1 MLESKNLAGLK
12 YSRLIKGQAYDC
24 PIMSTHEVKLFEAN
38 FNVWKADRGA
48 GLSDSKAFE
57 RYVVE
62 QVLKDFDL
70 SNDSI
75 ESGDL
80 GGEDDGGV
88 DSVYLFMNTTLITL
102 ETPPIVPAGPI
113 ELHLIQAKYEKGF
126 GETAVQKLESFAKDL
141 LSYDKPV
148 DGLKYL
154 NSRARDAIKNFREKY
169 SDEVMGNPHTLAVKF
184 HYACK
189 AATAPGPKDKVSLRA
204 QNLVNFVKGILSSAE
219 VTFTPWTAKRLLET
233 ARTVPESDVVIPVS
247 ESFSTGD
254 GSTVC
259 LIKLK
264 DYAEKLLTNSEG
276 GLQTRFL
283 EPNVRDYNGK
293 SNPVNKQ
300 IRATLDEVSSAS
312 QEDFWW
318 LNNGI
323 TILADECPV
332 NGHKIKIKNP
342 EVVNG
347 LQTSHEIFE
356 WYNGHKK
363 DSDTRNVLVRV
374 VVPADEKSRSKII
387 KATNSQT
394 PVSMLSLMATDQIQE
409 DIEDRLRL
417 YGLFYDRKKGEYRRL
432 KKPIKKIVGMGT
444 LAQAVIAIALQKPD
458 EARGRPETFVK
469 NHADDVFHPDID
481 RDLYAACILIDRQV
495 KEYLHGQN
503 LEPDELRDIR
513 YYVDLIVGEE
523 WNLASRTTDAI
534 AEAIAA
540 VVKPISVSVLNKA
553 KDKALKIYKELGAT
567 DVIAKSLQMREKVLA

>member
-1 MLESKNLAGLK
+1 MIPAG
-12 YSRLIKGQAYDC
+12 GV
-24 PIMSTHEVKLFEAN
+24 MSTHEVKLFEAN
-38 FNVWKADRGA
+38 FNVWKTDRGA

-57 RYVVE
+57 RYVIE

-80 GGEDDGGV
+80 GAEDDGGV
-88 DSVYLFMNTTLITL
+88 DAFYLFMNNTLITL
-102 ETPPIVPAGPI
+102 ETPPVIPAGPI
-113 ELHLIQAKYEKGF
+113 ELHLIQAKYESGF
-126 GETAVQKLESFAKDL
+126 SETAVQKLESFAKDL
-141 LSYDKPV
+141 LSYDKSV
-148 DGLKYL
+148 DEIKYL
-154 NSRARDAIKNFREKY
+154 NSKARDSIRNFREKY
-169 SDEVMGNPHTLAVKF
+169 NDEVMGNPHTLSVIF

-189 AATAPGPKDKVSLRA
+189 AAAEPNNKDKVSLRA
-204 QNLVNFVKGILSSAE
+204 QNLTKYVKSVLSSAD
-219 VTFTPWTAKRLLET
+219 VKFIPWTAKRLLDV
-233 ARTVPESDVVIPVS
+233 ARTVPETDVVVPVA

-264 DYAEKLLTNSEG
+264 DYADKLLTNADG

-283 EPNVRDYNGK
+283 EPNVRDHNGK
-293 SNPVNKQ
+293 ANVVNKQ
-300 IRATLDEVSSAS
+300 IRATLEEMSSVT

-332 NGHKIKIKNP
+332 NGHKITIRNP

-356 WYNGHKK
+356 WHNAHKK
-363 DSDTRNVLVRV
+363 ESDSRNVLVRV
-374 VVPADEKSRSKII
+374 VVPMDEKSRSKII

-394 PVSMLSLMATDQIQE
+394 PVSMLSLMSTDQIQE

-432 KKPIKKIVGMGT
+432 KKTITKIVGMGT

-458 EARGRPETFVK
+458 ESRGRPESFVK
-469 NHADDVFHPDID
+469 KNPDKVFDTSVD
-481 RDLYAACILIDRQV
+481 RDLYAACILLDRQV
-495 KEYLHGQN
+495 IDYLHTVGM
-503 LEPDELRDIR
+503 ESDEVRDLR
-513 YYVDLIVGEE
+513 YYVSMLVGQQ
-523 WNLASRTTDAI
+523 WNLASRSPEAI
-534 AEAIAA
+534 AKAIAA
-540 VVKPISVSVLNKA
+540 VVKPISLAILKTATDRAMKA
-553 KDKALKIYKELGAT
+553 YKSLGAT
-567 DVIAKSLQMREKVLA
+567 DVVAKSAQMTERVLAG

>member
-1 MLESKNLAGLK
+1 MIA
-12 YSRLIKGQAYDC
+12 AT
-24 PIMSTHEVKLFEAN
+24 MSTHEVKLFEAN
-38 FNVWKADRGA
+38 FNVWKSDRGT

-57 RYVVE
+57 RYVIE

-70 SNDSI
+70 SNDAI

-80 GGEDDGGV
+80 GAEDDGGV
-88 DSVYLFMNTTLITL
+88 DAFYLFMNNTLITV
-102 ETPPIVPAGPI
+102 ETPPVIPAGPI
-113 ELHLIQAKYEKGF
+113 ELHLIQTKYEKGF
-126 GETAVQKLESFAKDL
+126 SETAVQKLESFSKDL
-141 LSYDKPV
+141 LSYDKSV
-148 DGLKYL
+148 DDLKYL
-154 NSRARDAIKNFREKY
+154 NSKARDSIHNFREKY
-169 SDEVMGNPHTLAVKF
+169 NNEVMGNPHTLAVIF

-189 AATAPGPKDKVSLRA
+189 AAAEPSSKDKVSLRA
-204 QNLVNFVKGILSSAE
+204 QNLVKYVKSVLSSAE
-219 VTFTPWTAKRLLET
+219 VSFIPWTANRLLET
-233 ARTVPESDVVIPVS
+233 ARQVPETDVVVPVA

-259 LIKLK
+259 LVKLK
-264 DYAEKLLTNSEG
+264 DYAEKLLTNADG

-300 IRATLDEVSSAS
+300 IRATLEEVSSAS

-356 WYNGHKK
+356 WNNAHKK
-363 DSDTRNVLVRV
+363 DKDTRNVLVRV

-394 PVSMLSLMATDQIQE
+394 PVSMLSLMSTDQIQE

-432 KKPIKKIVGMGT
+432 KKTIKKIVGMGS

-458 EARGRPETFVK
+458 ESRGRPESFVK
-469 NHADDVFHPDID
+469 KNTHEVFDTNVD
-481 RDLYAACILIDRQV
+481 RDLYAACILLDRQV
-495 KEYLHGQN
+495 IDYLQTQG
-503 LEPDELRDIR
+503 LESDEVRDIR
-513 YYVDLIVGEE
+513 YYVSMLVGKE
-523 WNLASRTTDAI
+523 WDLASRSPEAI
-534 AEAIAA
+534 ANAIAA
-540 VVKPISVSVLNKA
+540 VVKPIPVAILKSA
-553 KDKALKIYKELGAT
+553 KDKALKAYKALGGT
-567 DVIAKSLQMREKVLA
+567 DKNAKSAQMRERVLAG

>member
-1 MLESKNLAGLK
+1 
-12 YSRLIKGQAYDC
+12 
-24 PIMSTHEVKLFEAN
+24 MSTHEVKLFEAN
-38 FNVWKADRGA
+38 FNVWKGERGT

-57 RYVVE
+57 RYVIE

-80 GGEDDGGV
+80 GAEDDGGV
-88 DSVYLFMNTTLITL
+88 DAFYLFMNNTLITL
-102 ETPPIVPAGPI
+102 ETPPVIPAGPI

-126 GETAVQKLESFAKDL
+126 SETAVQKLESFSKDL
-141 LSYDKPV
+141 LSYDKSV
-148 DGLKYL
+148 DDLKYL
-154 NSRARDAIKNFREKY
+154 NSKARDSIRNFREKY
-169 SDEVMGNPHTLAVKF
+169 NDDVMGNPHTLAIIF

-189 AATAPGPKDKVSLRA
+189 AAAEPSAKDKVTLRA
-204 QNLVNFVKGILSSAE
+204 QNLIKYVKSVLTSAT
-219 VTFTPWTAKRLLET
+219 VSFIPWTAKRLLET
-233 ARTVPESDVVIPVS
+233 ARKVPETDVVIPVA
-247 ESFSTGD
+247 ESFATGD

-259 LIKLK
+259 LVKLK
-264 DYAEKLLTNSEG
+264 DYAEKLLTDADG

-300 IRATLDEVSSAS
+300 IRETLEEVSSAS

-356 WYNGHKK
+356 WNNTHKHDK
-363 DSDTRNVLVRV
+363 DTRNVLVRV
-374 VVPADEKSRSKII
+374 IVPADEKSRSKII

-409 DIEDRLRL
+409 DIEDRLKL

-432 KKPIKKIVGMGT
+432 KKSINKIVGMGT
-444 LAQAVIAIALQKPD
+444 LAQAVIAIALQKPN
-458 EARGRPETFVK
+458 ESRGRPETFVK
-469 NHADDVFHPDID
+469 NNTQQVFDTTVD
-481 RDLYAACILIDRQV
+481 RDLYAACILLDRQV
-495 KEYLHGQN
+495 IEYLRNQG
-503 LEPDELRDIR
+503 LESDEVRDIR
-513 YYVDLIVGEE
+513 YYVAMIVGQQ
-523 WNLASRTTDAI
+523 WDVASRSTQSI
-534 AEAIAA
+534 ANAIAA
-540 VVKPISVSVLNKA
+540 VVKPIPVAILKNAQDRARKA
-553 KDKALKIYKELGAT
+553 YKSLGAT
-567 DVIAKSLQMREKVLA
+567 DVVAKSYSMTEKVLAG

>member
-1 MLESKNLAGLK
+1 
-12 YSRLIKGQAYDC
+12 
-24 PIMSTHEVKLFEAN
+24 MSAHEVKLFEAN
-38 FNVWKADRGA
+38 FNVWKTDRGA

-57 RYVVE
+57 RYVIE

-70 SNDSI
+70 SDDAI

-80 GGEDDGGV
+80 GAGDDGGV
-88 DSVYLFMNTTLITL
+88 DAVFLFMNNTHIAL

-126 GETAVQKLESFAKDL
+126 SETAVQKLESFAKDL

-148 DGLKYL
+148 DSLRYL
-154 NSRARDAIKNFREKY
+154 NSKARDAIRNFREKY
-169 SDEVMGNPHTLAVKF
+169 NDEVMGNPHSLSVVF

-189 AATAPGPKDKVSLRA
+189 AATEPSSKDKVALRA
-204 QNLVNFVKGILSSAE
+204 QNLVAHVRGVLSSAD
-219 VTFTPWTAKRLLET
+219 VSFVPWTAKRLLET
-233 ARTVPESDVVIPVS
+233 ARKVPETDVVVPVA
-247 ESFSTGD
+247 ESFATED

-259 LIKLK
+259 LVKLR
-264 DYAEKLLTNSEG
+264 DYAEKLLTNAAG

-283 EPNVRDYNGK
+283 EPNVRDYNGR

-300 IRATLDEVSSAS
+300 IRATLEEMASVSI
-312 QEDFWW
+312 EDFWW

-332 NGHKIKIKNP
+332 NGHKMKIKNP

-356 WYNGHKK
+356 WYNAHKK
-363 DSDTRNVLVRV
+363 DKDARNVLVRV
-374 VVPADEKSRSKII
+374 IVPRDEKSRSKII

-394 PVSMLSLMATDQIQE
+394 PVSMLSLMSTDQIQE

-432 KKPIKKIVGMGT
+432 KKTIKKIVGMGT
-444 LAQAVIAIALQKPD
+444 LAQAVIAVALQRPD

-469 NHADDVFHPDID
+469 NHTAEVFDTTVD
-481 RDLYAACILIDRQV
+481 RDLYAACILLDRQV
-495 KEYLHGQN
+495 IEFLQTQKLDS
-503 LEPDELRDIR
+503 DEVRDVR
-513 YYVDLIVGEE
+513 YYVSMLVGKE
-523 WNLASRTTDAI
+523 WNLVSRSADSI
-534 AEAIAA
+534 SKAIAA
-540 VVKPISVSVLNKA
+540 VVNPIPAAILEKA
-553 KDKALKIYKELGAT
+553 TEQAIKAYKSLGGT
-567 DVIAKSLQMREKVLA
+567 DVVAKSSQMRELVLAG